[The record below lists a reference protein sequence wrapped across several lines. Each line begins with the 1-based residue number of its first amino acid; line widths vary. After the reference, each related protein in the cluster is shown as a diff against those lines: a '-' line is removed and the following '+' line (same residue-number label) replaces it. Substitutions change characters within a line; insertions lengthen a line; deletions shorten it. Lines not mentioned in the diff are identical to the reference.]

1 MESRSVM
8 VTILGAAEI
17 GLIIAATYF
26 LSTMVGSTDTSNE
39 LVKTVV
45 PVTGI
50 LGGIVMVHTLLWY
63 MYFQYEPMAMNLYF
77 LVSGSMSIIIS
88 LLALSISLVVR
99 Q

>member
-1 MESRSVM
+1 MESRSMM

-17 GLIIAATYF
+17 GLIIAACYF
-26 LSTMVGSTDTSNE
+26 LSMMVGSSDTGNE
-39 LVKTVV
+39 LVKTIV

-50 LGGIVMVHTLLWY
+50 LGGIIMVHTLLWY

-77 LVSGSMSIIIS
+77 LVSGSMSMIIS
-88 LLALSISLVVR
+88 VVALSISLVMR